1 MFTIYVEKKEVTQD
15 YPDLV
20 AKWIDTAKD
29 LTTNFNEEKLEF
41 YYSYGFFLPKVEN
54 KQDMYEDMFEKC
66 SKMLFEERFVFEMS
80 KVRVNLAMKMGQFF
94 ISNRMEKGSVP
105 ALIKDIVKEIT
116 KVKMLVESEYH
127 ENPDVK
133 NSIPEIDSSIVS
145 FEIIKDIVNS
155 DYSESQK
162 FDIDS
167 ILDKISQKGMES
179 LSDEEKE
186 FLNKKSKD
194 L

>member
-1 MFTIYVEKKEVTQD
+1 MFTIYVDKKEVTQD

-20 AKWIDTAKD
+20 TKWIDTAKD

-80 KVRVNLAMKMGQFF
+80 KVRINLAMKMGHFF
-94 ISNRMEKGSVP
+94 ISNRMKKGSVP
-105 ALIKDIVKEIT
+105 SIIKDIVREIT
-116 KVKMLVESEYH
+116 KVKMLVEAEYH
-127 ENPDVK
+127 ENIEVR
-133 NSIPEIDSSIVS
+133 NSIPEIDSNIVS
-145 FEIIKDIVNS
+145 FEIIKDIINS